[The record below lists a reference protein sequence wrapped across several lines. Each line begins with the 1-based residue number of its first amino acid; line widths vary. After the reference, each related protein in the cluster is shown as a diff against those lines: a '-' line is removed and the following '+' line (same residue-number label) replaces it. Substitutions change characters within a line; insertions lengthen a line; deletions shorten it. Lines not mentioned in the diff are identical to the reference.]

1 MRILKARRTF
11 KKEFKRQIKYAI
23 TAAIGFTIAFS
34 WREAILNSSREIISR
49 FVDNARDALIG
60 VYTAL
65 FLTVLGVIVILITS
79 RLLRD

>member
-23 TAAIGFTIAFS
+23 TAAVGFTIAFS
-34 WREAILNSSREIISR
+34 WREAILNSSKEIITK
-49 FVDNARDALIG
+49 FVDNAKDALVGI
-60 VYTAL
+60 YTAL
-65 FLTVLGVIVILITS
+65 FLTILGVIVILITS